1 MQWSVV
7 LEAAGDREVTV
18 EEVVELADAVAPHGG
33 VASGFG
39 TTSYAA
45 RILVEAESREQAA
58 EAGAATLAAAARAAG
73 LPAWPVTVLD
83 VLSPDDPDEEDFG

>member
-7 LEAAGDREVTV
+7 LEAVGDREVTL
-18 EEVVELADAVAPHGG
+18 EEVVELADAVARHGG

-39 TTSYAA
+39 TASYAA
-45 RILVEAESREQAA
+45 RILVEAGSRDQAR
-58 EAGAATLAAAARAAG
+58 ELGVATLAEAARTAG

-83 VLSPDDPDEEDFG
+83 VVSPDDEDENG

>member
-7 LEAAGDREVTV
+7 LEAVGDREVTV
-18 EEVVELADAVAPHGG
+18 EEVVELADAVARHGG

-39 TTSYAA
+39 TTAYAA

-58 EAGAATLAAAARAAG
+58 EVGAAALAEAAKTAG

-83 VLSPDDPDEEDFG
+83 VVSPDDPDDEDLG

>member
-7 LEAAGDREVTV
+7 LEAVGDREVTL
-18 EEVVELADAVAPHGG
+18 EEVVELADAVARHGG
-33 VASGFG
+33 VASGVG
-39 TTSYAA
+39 TPSYAA

-58 EAGAATLAAAARAAG
+58 EAGATTMADAARVAG

-83 VLSPDDPDEEDFG
+83 VVSPDDDEDG

>member
-7 LEAAGDREVTV
+7 LEAVGDREVTL
-18 EEVVELADAVAPHGG
+18 EEVVELADAVARHGG
-33 VASGFG
+33 VASGVG

-45 RILVEAESREQAA
+45 RILVEAESRERAA
-58 EAGAATLAAAARAAG
+58 EFAAVVMSEAGRAAG

-83 VLSPDDPDEEDFG
+83 VISPDDEDDDG

>member
-7 LEAAGDREVTV
+7 LEAVGDREVTL
-18 EEVVELADAVAPHGG
+18 EEVVELADAVARHGG

-39 TTSYAA
+39 TPSYAA
-45 RILVEAESREQAA
+45 RILVEAGSREQAG
-58 EAGAATLAAAARAAG
+58 ELGAATLAEAARTAG

-83 VLSPDDPDEEDFG
+83 VVSPEDEDEDG